1 MLYYNISTQL
11 VAYIK
16 KSILCFASLPQFLQ
30 LIVALVG
37 QPTLFLTTRT
47 EICNIFID
55 LLVQGRGWKNF
66 LIGFFTAADI
76 NPHVPRVSASGVLT
90 GDCALIGELGH
101 KQNNRVLYPCLRSAG
116 IYIDWRITPPPSL
129 GFLTFIMSKIDPYSD
144 TCNKVFSDN
153 NTQLITY
160 CFMVYIIPT
169 HSLTRGSLHLVE
181 GHV

>member
-116 IYIDWRITPPPSL
+116 IYIDWRITPPPLFGVFNIYHVKDRSL
-129 GFLTFIMSKIDPYSD
+129 F
-144 TCNKVFSDN
+144 
-153 NTQLITY
+153 
-160 CFMVYIIPT
+160 
-169 HSLTRGSLHLVE
+169 
-181 GHV
+181 